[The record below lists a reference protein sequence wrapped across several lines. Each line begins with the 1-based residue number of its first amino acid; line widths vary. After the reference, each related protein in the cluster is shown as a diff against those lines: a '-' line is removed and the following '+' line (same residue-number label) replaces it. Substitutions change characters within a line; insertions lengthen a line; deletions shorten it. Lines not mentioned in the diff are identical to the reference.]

1 MLWAISRV
9 VAGPNFAAMREKGLQ
24 PHLDYLHSQKNIL
37 VVSGATLSDDGK
49 AVTGSLLIVNVGSRA
64 EAKAFV
70 DNDPFQKSGL
80 FTNVT
85 ITRMR
90 KGQWN
95 PQAAEGA

>member
-9 VAGPNFAAMREKGLQ
+9 AVPDFAAKREKSLQ
-24 PHLDYLHSQKNIL
+24 PHLDYLHSQKGIL
-37 VVSGATLSDDGK
+37 VLSGATLSDDGK
-49 AVTGSLLIVNVGSRA
+49 DYVGSLLIVNVGSRA
-64 EAKAFV
+64 AAQAFV
-70 DNDPFQKSGL
+70 DGDPFQKAGM
-80 FTNVT
+80 FTSTT

>member
-9 VAGPNFAAMREKGLQ
+9 AAPNFAENREKSLQ
-24 PHLDYLHSQKNIL
+24 PHIDYLQSQKKIL
-37 VVSGATLSDDGK
+37 VLSGGTTSDDGK
-49 AVTGSLLIVNVGSRA
+49 EFVGSLLIVNVGSRA
-64 EAKAFV
+64 EAQAFV
-70 DNDPFQKSGL
+70 DGDPFQKAGMFKS
-80 FTNVT
+80 VT

>member
-9 VAGPNFAAMREKGLQ
+9 AAPNSAAIREKTLQ
-24 PHLDYLHSQKNIL
+24 AHRDYLHSHKSI
-37 VVSGATLSDDGK
+37 VIISGATLTDDGEE
-49 AVTGSLLIVNVGSRA
+49 VTGSMLIVNVNSRA

-70 DNDPFQKSGL
+70 DGDPFTKAGMFKS
-80 FTNVT
+80 VA

-90 KGQWN
+90 KGTWN

>member
-9 VAGPNFAAMREKGLQ
+9 AAPNFAANREKGLQ
-24 PHLDYLHSQKNIL
+24 PHLDYLISQKKIL
-37 VVSGATLSDDGK
+37 VLSGATTTDDGK
-49 AVTGSLLIVNVGSRA
+49 EFSGSLLIVNVGSRA

-70 DNDPFQKSGL
+70 DGDPFQKAGMFQS
-80 FTNVT
+80 VT

>member
-9 VAGPNFAAMREKGLQ
+9 AAPNFAAMREKGLQ
-24 PHLDYLHSQKNIL
+24 AHLNYLHSHKSIL
-37 VVSGATLSDDGK
+37 VVSGATLTDDGK
-49 AVTGSLLIVNVGSRA
+49 EIIGSMLIVNVNSRA
-64 EAKAFV
+64 EAKAFA
-70 DNDPFQKSGL
+70 DDDPFAKAGMFKS
-80 FTNVT
+80 VT

>member
-9 VAGPNFAAMREKGLQ
+9 AAPNFAAMREKGLQ
-24 PHLDYLHSQKNIL
+24 PHIDYLHSQKKIL
-37 VVSGATLSDDGK
+37 VVSGATLTDDGK
-49 AVTGSLLIVNVGSRA
+49 EFVGSLLIVNVGSRA

-70 DNDPFQKSGL
+70 DNDPFQKAGM
-80 FTNVT
+80 FTSVT

>member
-9 VAGPNFAAMREKGLQ
+9 AVPNFAAMRDKGLQ
-24 PHLDYLHSQKNIL
+24 AHLDYLHNQRSIL

-49 AVTGSLLIVNVGSRA
+49 EFIGSLLIVNVNSRA
-64 EAKAFV
+64 EAEAFV
-70 DNDPFQKSGL
+70 DGDPFTKAGM

>member
-9 VAGPNFAAMREKGLQ
+9 AGPSFAQKREQGLQ
-24 PHLDYLHSQKNIL
+24 AHLDYLHGQKGIL
-37 VVSGATLSDDGK
+37 VLSAATLSDDGK
-49 AVTGSLLIVNVGSRA
+49 DYQGSLLIVNVGSRA
-64 EAKAFV
+64 AAQAFV
-70 DNDPFQKSGL
+70 DGDPFQKAGM
-80 FTNVT
+80 FTSVT

>member
-9 VAGPNFAAMREKGLQ
+9 AGPSFAEEREKGLQ
-24 PHLDYLHSQKNIL
+24 PHLDYLHSQKGIL
-37 VVSGATLSDDGK
+37 VLSGATLSDDGK
-49 AVTGSLLIVNVGSRA
+49 DYTGSLLIVNVASRA
-64 EAKAFV
+64 AAQAFV
-70 DNDPFQKSGL
+70 DGDPFQKAGM
-80 FTNVT
+80 FTNVK

>member
-9 VAGPNFAAMREKGLQ
+9 AGPSFAQKREQGLQ
-24 PHLDYLHSQKNIL
+24 PHLDYLHSRKDIL
-37 VVSGATLSDDGK
+37 VLSGATLSDDGK
-49 AVTGSLLIVNVGSRA
+49 DYTGSLLIVNVGSRA
-64 EAKAFV
+64 AAQAFV
-70 DNDPFQKSGL
+70 DGDPFQQAGM
-80 FTNVT
+80 FTGVT

>member
-1 MLWAISRV
+1 MLWAISR

-24 PHLDYLHSQKNIL
+24 PHLDYLHSQKKIL
-37 VVSGATLSDDGK
+37 VVSGATLTDDGK
-49 AVTGSLLIVNVGSRA
+49 EVVGSLLILNVGSRT
-64 EAKAFV
+64 EAKVFA
-70 DNDPFQKSGL
+70 DNDPFQKAGM

>member
-9 VAGPNFAAMREKGLQ
+9 AAPNFAANREKGLQ
-24 PHLDYLHSQKNIL
+24 PHLDYLHSQKKIL
-37 VVSGATLSDDGK
+37 VLSGATTADDGK
-49 AVTGSLLIVNVGSRA
+49 EFIGSLLIVNVGSRA
-64 EAKAFV
+64 EAQAFV
-70 DNDPFQKSGL
+70 DGDPFQKAGMFKS
-80 FTNVT
+80 VT

>member
-9 VAGPNFAAMREKGLQ
+9 AAPNFAAMREKGLQ
-24 PHLDYLHSQKNIL
+24 PHLDYLHSQKNSL
-37 VVSGATLSDDGK
+37 VVSGATLTDDGK
-49 AVTGSLLIVNVGSRA
+49 EVTGSLLIVNVGSRA

-70 DNDPFQKSGL
+70 EADPFQKAGMFPS
-80 FTNVT
+80 VT

>member
-9 VAGPNFAAMREKGLQ
+9 AGPDFAAMREKGLQ
-24 PHLDYLHSQKNIL
+24 AHLDYLHSQKNIL
-37 VVSGATLSDDGK
+37 VVSGATLTDDGK
-49 AVTGSLLIVNVGSRA
+49 EVTGSLLVVNAGSRA

-70 DNDPFQKSGL
+70 DGDPFQKAGMFPS
-80 FTNVT
+80 VT

-95 PQAAEGA
+95 PLAAEGA

>member
-1 MLWAISRV
+1 MLWAISRK
-9 VAGPNFAAMREKGLQ
+9 AAPDFAAKRETGLQ
-24 PHLDYLHSQKNIL
+24 AHLDYLHSQEKIL
-37 VVSGATLSDDGK
+37 VVSGATLTDDGK
-49 AVTGSLLIVNVGSRA
+49 EVTGSLLVVNVNSRA

-70 DNDPFQKSGL
+70 DADPFQKAGM
-80 FTNVT
+80 FTGVT

>member
-9 VAGPNFAAMREKGLQ
+9 AAPNFAAMRDKGLQ
-24 PHLDYLHSQKNIL
+24 AHLDYLHSQKGIL
-37 VVSGATLSDDGK
+37 VVSGATVSDDGTEF
-49 AVTGSLLIVNVGSRA
+49 TGSLLIVNVGSRA
-64 EAKAFV
+64 EARAFV
-70 DNDPFQKSGL
+70 DADPFQKAGM

>member
-9 VAGPNFAAMREKGLQ
+9 AAPNFAANREKGLQ
-24 PHLDYLHSQKNIL
+24 PHLDYLRSQKRIL
-37 VVSGATLSDDGK
+37 VLSGATTADDGEEFI
-49 AVTGSLLIVNVGSRA
+49 GSLLIVNVGSRA

-70 DNDPFQKSGL
+70 DGDPFQKAGMFKS
-80 FTNVT
+80 VT

>member
-9 VAGPNFAAMREKGLQ
+9 AAPNFAALREKGLQ
-24 PHLDYLHSQKNIL
+24 VHLDYLKSQKGIL
-37 VVSGATLSDDGK
+37 VLSGATLTDDGK
-49 AVTGSLLIVNVGSRA
+49 DYVGSLLIVNVNSRG

-70 DNDPFQKSGL
+70 DGDPFQKAGM
-80 FTNVT
+80 FTSVT
-85 ITRMR
+85 ITRMS

>member
-9 VAGPNFAAMREKGLQ
+9 AAPNFAANREKNLQ
-24 PHLDYLHSQKNIL
+24 PHIDYLVSQKKIL
-37 VVSGATLSDDGK
+37 VLSGGTTSDDGK
-49 AVTGSLLIVNVGSRA
+49 EFIGSLLILNMGSLA
-64 EAKAFV
+64 EAQAFV
-70 DNDPFQKSGL
+70 DGDPFTKAGM
-80 FTNVT
+80 FTKVA